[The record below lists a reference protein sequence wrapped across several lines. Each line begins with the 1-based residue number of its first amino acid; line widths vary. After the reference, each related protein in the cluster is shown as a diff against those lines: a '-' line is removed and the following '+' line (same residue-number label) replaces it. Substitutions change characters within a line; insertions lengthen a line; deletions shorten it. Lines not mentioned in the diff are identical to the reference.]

1 MKRLLQFSLFF
12 IFAGLLSLSA
22 SAQEKTITGKITDNK
37 TKQPLVGASVGIKGT
52 TTGAT
57 TDLDGKFSLKVD
69 VTNPVTLQISYLG
82 YDKIEKEVNSSTTT
96 LDVALSEVIVQ
107 GKEVVISGS
116 RVSETI
122 QESSASIQKMSALEV
137 REIASGDFYQ
147 GLSTMKGVDISTSSM
162 GFQAINMRG
171 FNTTAPVRM
180 VQFVDGMDNQAPG
193 LNFPVGNMVGLNDL
207 DVQSVEV
214 ITGAASALYGPNAFQ
229 GVVSMTSKNP
239 YDYQGLSIQLKAGS
253 RNMADGQI
261 RYAKVLDKKG
271 KFAIKVTGS
280 YFRANNWV
288 ADDSVAN
295 IYGDIETE
303 QNLSAI
309 VEQQQY
315 NMELTQEE
323 RDDFIAL
330 NNYLGFN
337 PTAYLGLGKRTIN
350 APGYYEEDLVDPV
363 AKSIKAGAGLHYK
376 IKDSLELSYNYR
388 IGSGTTTYQ
397 GANRYSINNLMFQQ
411 HKLELAGKNFNIRA
425 YTTQENAGDSY
436 DIVFSGIGVS
446 RAGVANYIGEYL
458 GAYFDS
464 LKVLTNDFD
473 EEAKVWMV
481 EQASS
486 YAESVADSLAWP
498 AVGSFEFDS
507 LLNDVKGNA
516 DLQKGSKFTD
526 KSSLQHIEGQYN
538 FDMINFMDMLAG
550 ASFRRYDP
558 QSFGSIFS
566 DTLINPGDT
575 LANGSADLDAEFVD
589 LSIVEYGGFVQLSK
603 KVLKNKLNISASFR
617 ADKNQNF
624 KPQFS
629 PRFSLVY
636 THKNSSFRISA
647 QQAFRIP
654 TLQNQFILLD
664 LGPLTLAGN
673 LNGWDNL
680 YTLNSVQDFRAQ
692 YDSLDA
698 NGNYIGTID
707 PTLLK
712 TITLPKLKPEQV
724 QTIEV
729 GYRGSIGGKLYLDIN
744 GYYSVYKNFI
754 GDIRVVR
761 PEGSAQAG
769 EESGED
775 AILTTSPDNETYT
788 VYQLPMNATQNVS
801 SYGGTVGL
809 AYYFNNK
816 YSATANYTYADL
828 NTDNLSDDIIPG
840 FNTPNHKINVGVKGR
855 KVWKNLGFAANFQWV
870 DNYEWQSTFGIGP
883 VNSYRVLDAQLSY
896 EFPAYYSTIRAGAS
910 NLLNEQRREVYG
922 GPSIGRMLYVSWLF
936 EIK

>member
-1 MKRLLQFSLFF
+1 
-12 IFAGLLSLSA
+12 
-22 SAQEKTITGKITDNK
+22 
-37 TKQPLVGASVGIKGT
+37 
-52 TTGAT
+52 
-57 TDLDGKFSLKVD
+57 
-69 VTNPVTLQISYLG
+69 
-82 YDKIEKEVNSSTTT
+82 
-96 LDVALSEVIVQ
+96 
-107 GKEVVISGS
+107 
-116 RVSETI
+116 
-122 QESSASIQKMSALEV
+122 
-137 REIASGDFYQ
+137 
-147 GLSTMKGVDISTSSM
+147 
-162 GFQAINMRG
+162 
-171 FNTTAPVRM
+171 
-180 VQFVDGMDNQAPG
+180 
-193 LNFPVGNMVGLNDL
+193 
-207 DVQSVEV
+207 
-214 ITGAASALYGPNAFQ
+214 
-229 GVVSMTSKNP
+229 
-239 YDYQGLSIQLKAGS
+239 
-253 RNMADGQI
+253 
-261 RYAKVLDKKG
+261 
-271 KFAIKVTGS
+271 
-280 YFRANNWV
+280 
-288 ADDSVAN
+288 
-295 IYGDIETE
+295 
-303 QNLSAI
+303 
-309 VEQQQY
+309 
-315 NMELTQEE
+315 
-323 RDDFIAL
+323 
-330 NNYLGFN
+330 
-337 PTAYLGLGKRTIN
+337 
-350 APGYYEEDLVDPV
+350 
-363 AKSIKAGAGLHYK
+363 
-376 IKDSLELSYNYR
+376 
-388 IGSGTTTYQ
+388 
-397 GANRYSINNLMFQQ
+397 
-411 HKLELAGKNFNIRA
+411 
-425 YTTQENAGDSY
+425 
-436 DIVFSGIGVS
+436 
-446 RAGVANYIGEYL
+446 
-458 GAYFDS
+458 
-464 LKVLTNDFD
+464 
-473 EEAKVWMV
+473 
-481 EQASS
+481 
-486 YAESVADSLAWP
+486 
-498 AVGSFEFDS
+498 
-507 LLNDVKGNA
+507 
-516 DLQKGSKFTD
+516 
-526 KSSLQHIEGQYN
+526 
-538 FDMINFMDMLAG
+538 INFLDLLAG

-558 QSFGSIFS
+558 LSFGSIFS

-575 LANGSADLDAEFVD
+575 LAIGSADLDAEFVD

>member
-1 MKRLLQFSLFF
+1 MKRFLQFSLFF
-12 IFAGLLSLSA
+12 VIAGLFSLTVA
-22 SAQEKTITGKITDNK
+22 AQEKTITGKITDK
-37 TKQPLVGASVGIKGT
+37 KSKQPLIGASVLVKGT
-52 TTGAT
+52 TTGAV
-57 TDLDGKFSLKVD
+57 TDVDGKFSLKVD
-69 VTNPVTLQISYLG
+69 VTNPTKLVVSYLG
-82 YDKIEKEVNSSTTT
+82 YEKQEIDVNASSTSIDVT
-96 LDVALSEVIVQ
+96 LVAAIIPGQ
-107 GKEVVISGS
+107 EVVVSGS

-122 QESSASIQKMSALEV
+122 LSSPASIQKMNAVEI

-162 GFQAINMRG
+162 GFQALNMRG

-207 DVQSVEV
+207 DINSVEV

-239 YDYQGLSIQLKAGS
+239 YDYEGLSIQLKGGS
-253 RNMADGQI
+253 RSMADGQL
-261 RYAKVLDKKG
+261 RYAKVLDKKR

-280 YFRANNWV
+280 YFRAENWV
-288 ADDSVAN
+288 ANDSAAN

-309 VEQQQY
+309 VEQLQY
-315 NMELTQEE
+315 DQELTQEE
-323 RDDFIAL
+323 RDNYIAL

-337 PTAYLGLGKRTIN
+337 PTAYLGLGKRTIK
-350 APGYYEEDLVDPV
+350 APGYYEQDLADPT
-363 AKSIKAGAGLHYK
+363 AKSIKASAALHYK
-376 IKDSLELSYNYR
+376 IKDSLELSYTYR

-397 GANRYSINNLMFQQ
+397 GANRYSINNLLFQQ
-411 HKLELAGKNFNIRA
+411 HKLELNGKNFNVRA

-446 RAGVANYIGEYL
+446 RAGVANYIGDYL

-498 AVGSFEFDS
+498 EVGSFEFDS

-526 KSSLQHIEGQYN
+526 KSSLQHIEAQYN
-538 FDMINFMDMLAG
+538 FDMIKFMSMQAG

-558 QSFGSIFS
+558 QSYGSIFS
-566 DTLINPGDT
+566 DTLVNPGDT

-603 KVLKNKLNISASFR
+603 KVLKNKLNIMASFR

-629 PRFSLVY
+629 PRFSLIY
-636 THKNSSFRISA
+636 THKNHSFRVSA

-664 LGPLTLAGN
+664 LGPLTIAGN

-680 YTLNSVQDFRAQ
+680 YTLNSVQDFKAM

-698 NGNYIGTID
+698 NGNYIGQIQ
-707 PTLLK
+707 PELLK
-712 TITLPKLKPEQV
+712 TVTLKPLKPEQV

-729 GYRGSIGGKLYLDIN
+729 GYRGSLGGKLYLDLN
-744 GYYSVYKNFI
+744 GYYSIYKNFI
-754 GDIRVVR
+754 GDIRVVQ
-761 PEGSAQAG
+761 PHGTAVAG

-775 AILTTSPDNETYT
+775 AILTSSPDNETYT
-788 VYQLPMNATQNVS
+788 VYQLPMNATQNVA
-801 SYGGTVGL
+801 SYGATVGL

-828 NTDNLSDDIIPG
+828 NTDDLGEDIIPG
-840 FNTPNHKINVGVKGR
+840 FNTPNHKVNVGVKGR
-855 KVWKNLGFAANFQWV
+855 KVVKNLGFAANFQWV
-870 DNYEWQSTFGIGP
+870 DNYLWQSTFGTGP
-883 VNSYRVLDAQLSY
+883 VNSYRIVDAQLSY
-896 EFPAYYSTIRAGAS
+896 EFPSYYSTIRAGAS
-910 NLLNEQRREVYG
+910 NLFNEERREIYG
-922 GPSIGRMLYVSWLF
+922 GPTIGRIFYVSWLF

>member
-12 IFAGLLSLSA
+12 IFAGLLSLSV
-22 SAQEKTITGKITDNK
+22 SAQEKTITGKVTDNK
-37 TKQPLVGASVGIKGT
+37 TKQPLIGASVGVKGT
-52 TTGAT
+52 TTGVT
-57 TDLDGKFSLKVD
+57 TDPDGKFSIKVD
-69 VTNPVTLQISYLG
+69 VTNPVTLQISYVG
-82 YDKIEKEVNSSTTT
+82 YEKIEKEVNSSTSN
-96 LDVALSEVIVQ
+96 LDIDLPSIIVQ

-162 GFQAINMRG
+162 GFQALNMRG

-229 GVVSMTSKNP
+229 GVVSMTSKSP

-253 RNMADGQI
+253 RSMADGQI

-271 KFAIKVTGS
+271 KFAVKVTGS
-280 YFRANNWV
+280 YFRAENWV
-288 ADDSVAN
+288 ADDSVTN

-337 PTAYLGLGKRTIN
+337 PTGYLGLGKRTIK
-350 APGYYEEDLVDPV
+350 APGYYEKDLVDPV
-363 AKSIKAGAGLHYK
+363 AKSIKAGIGLHYR
-376 IKDSLELSYNYR
+376 IKDSLELSYNYK

-397 GANRYSINNLMFQQ
+397 GANRYSINNLIFQQ
-411 HKLELAGKNFNIRA
+411 HKLELNGKNFNVRA
-425 YTTQENAGDSY
+425 YTTMEDAGDSY

-473 EEAKVWMV
+473 DEVNYQEML
-481 EQASS
+481 QASS
-486 YAESVADSLAWP
+486 YATQVADSLAWP
-498 AVGSFEFDS
+498 EVGSFEYDS
-507 LLNDVKGNA
+507 LLNAVKGNA
-516 DLQKGSKFTD
+516 DLQEGSKFTD
-526 KSSLQHIEGQYN
+526 KSSLQHIEAQYN
-538 FDMINFMDMLAG
+538 FNMIKFMKVQAG

-558 QSFGSIFS
+558 QSYGSIFS
-566 DTLINPGDT
+566 DTLVNPGDT
-575 LANGSADLDAEFVD
+575 LANGSADLNAEFV
-589 LSIVEYGGFVQLSK
+589 SISTYEYGGFLQLSK
-603 KVLKNKLNISASFR
+603 KVLKDKMNISASFR
-617 ADKNQNF
+617 ADKNKNF
-624 KPQFS
+624 LPQFS
-629 PRFSLVY
+629 PRVSVVF

-654 TLQNQFILLD
+654 TLQNQYILLD
-664 LGPLTLAGN
+664 LGPLTLSGN

-680 YTLNSVQDFRAQ
+680 YTLNSVQDFKAM
-692 YDSLDA
+692 YDSTDA
-698 NGNYIGTID
+698 NGNYIGSIQ
-707 PTLLK
+707 PELLK
-712 TITLPKLKPEQV
+712 SISLPKLKPEQV

-729 GYRGSIGGKLYLDIN
+729 GYRGSIGGKLYLDLN
-744 GYYSVYKNFI
+744 AYYSIYKNFI
-754 GDIRVVR
+754 GDIRVVQ
-761 PEGSAQAG
+761 PEGSAVAG

-775 AILTTSPDNETYT
+775 AILTNSPDNPTYT
-788 VYQLPMNATQNVS
+788 VYQLPMNATQNVA

-840 FNTPNHKINVGVKGR
+840 FNTPNHKINVGIKGR
-855 KVWKNLGFAANFQWV
+855 KVWKNLGFSTNFQWV
-870 DNYEWQSTFGIGP
+870 DNYVWQSTFGIGP
-883 VNSYRVLDAQLSY
+883 VNSYRILDAQLSY
-896 EFPAYYSTIRAGAS
+896 ELPTYYSTIRLGSS
-910 NLLNEQRREVYG
+910 NLLNEKRREVYG
-922 GPSIGRMLYVSWLF
+922 GPSIGRMFYVSWLF

>member
-12 IFAGLLSLSA
+12 IFAGLLSLSV
-22 SAQEKTITGKITDNK
+22 SAQEKTITGKVTDNK
-37 TKQPLVGASVGIKGT
+37 TKQPLIGASVGVKGT
-52 TTGAT
+52 TTGVT
-57 TDLDGKFSLKVD
+57 TDPDGKFSIKVD
-69 VTNPVTLQISYLG
+69 VTNPVTLQITYVG
-82 YDKIEKEVNSSTTT
+82 YEKIEKEVNSSTTN
-96 LDVALSEVIVQ
+96 LDINLPSIIVQ

-122 QESSASIQKMSALEV
+122 QESSASIQKMSAVEV

-162 GFQAINMRG
+162 GFQALNMRG

-229 GVVSMTSKNP
+229 GVVSMTSKSP

-271 KFAIKVTGS
+271 KFAVKVTGS
-280 YFRANNWV
+280 YFRAENWV
-288 ADDSVAN
+288 ANDSATN

-337 PTAYLGLGKRTIN
+337 PTGYLGLGKRTIK
-350 APGYYEEDLVDPV
+350 APGYYEQDLVDPV
-363 AKSIKAGAGLHYK
+363 AKSIKAGIGLHYK
-376 IKDSLELSYNYR
+376 IKDSLELSYNYK

-411 HKLELAGKNFNIRA
+411 HKLELSGKNLTVRA

-446 RAGVANYIGEYL
+446 RAGVKNYIGEYL

-473 EEAKVWMV
+473 DEVNYQEML
-481 EQASS
+481 QASS
-486 YAESVADSLAWP
+486 YATQVADSLAWP
-498 AVGSFEFDS
+498 EVGSYEFDS
-507 LLNDVKGNA
+507 LLTAVKGNA
-516 DLQKGSKFTD
+516 DLEEGSKFTD
-526 KSSLQHIEGQYN
+526 ISSLQHIEAQYN
-538 FDMINFMDMLAG
+538 FNMIKFMKVQAG

-558 QSFGSIFS
+558 QSYGSIFS

-575 LANGSADLDAEFVD
+575 LANGSADLDAEFV
-589 LSIVEYGGFVQLSK
+589 SISTYEYGGFLQLSK
-603 KVLKNKLNISASFR
+603 KVLKDKMNISASFR
-617 ADKNQNF
+617 ADKNKNF
-624 KPQFS
+624 LPQFS
-629 PRFSLVY
+629 PRLSIVF

-654 TLQNQFILLD
+654 TLQNQYILLD
-664 LGPLTLAGN
+664 LGPLTLSGN

-680 YTLNSVQDFRAQ
+680 YTLNSVKDFKAQ

-698 NGNYIGTID
+698 NGNYIGSIQ
-707 PTLLK
+707 PELLK
-712 TITLPKLKPEQV
+712 SISLPKLKPEQV

-729 GYRGSIGGKLYLDIN
+729 GYRGSIGGKLYLDLN
-744 GYYSVYKNFI
+744 AYYSVYKNFI

-775 AILTTSPDNETYT
+775 AILTNSPDNPTYT
-788 VYQLPMNATQNVS
+788 VYQLPMNATQNVA

-840 FNTPNHKINVGVKGR
+840 FNTPNHKINVGIKGR
-855 KVWKNLGFAANFQWV
+855 KVWKNLGFSTNFQWV
-870 DNYEWQSTFGIGP
+870 DNYVWQSTFGIGP

-896 EFPAYYSTIRAGAS
+896 EFPAYYSTVRLGSS
-910 NLLNEQRREVYG
+910 NLLNEGRREVYG
-922 GPSIGRMLYVSWLF
+922 GPTIGRMFYVSWLF

>member
-498 AVGSFEFDS
+498 AVGSFEVFS
-507 LLNDVKGNA
+507 MLNDVKVKS
-516 DLQKGSKFTD
+516 DIHKGSKITD
-526 KSSLQHIEGQYN
+526 KS
-538 FDMINFMDMLAG
+538 
-550 ASFRRYDP
+550 
-558 QSFGSIFS
+558 
-566 DTLINPGDT
+566 
-575 LANGSADLDAEFVD
+575 
-589 LSIVEYGGFVQLSK
+589 
-603 KVLKNKLNISASFR
+603 
-617 ADKNQNF
+617 
-624 KPQFS
+624 
-629 PRFSLVY
+629 
-636 THKNSSFRISA
+636 
-647 QQAFRIP
+647 
-654 TLQNQFILLD
+654 
-664 LGPLTLAGN
+664 
-673 LNGWDNL
+673 
-680 YTLNSVQDFRAQ
+680 
-692 YDSLDA
+692 
-698 NGNYIGTID
+698 
-707 PTLLK
+707 
-712 TITLPKLKPEQV
+712 
-724 QTIEV
+724 
-729 GYRGSIGGKLYLDIN
+729 
-744 GYYSVYKNFI
+744 
-754 GDIRVVR
+754 
-761 PEGSAQAG
+761 
-769 EESGED
+769 
-775 AILTTSPDNETYT
+775 
-788 VYQLPMNATQNVS
+788 
-801 SYGGTVGL
+801 
-809 AYYFNNK
+809 
-816 YSATANYTYADL
+816 
-828 NTDNLSDDIIPG
+828 
-840 FNTPNHKINVGVKGR
+840 
-855 KVWKNLGFAANFQWV
+855 
-870 DNYEWQSTFGIGP
+870 
-883 VNSYRVLDAQLSY
+883 
-896 EFPAYYSTIRAGAS
+896 
-910 NLLNEQRREVYG
+910 
-922 GPSIGRMLYVSWLF
+922 
-936 EIK
+936 